1 MRVLFVTQLLP
12 YPLDSGGKVRN
23 YYLLRHLCRRH
34 EVTLASFVRTAEEAA
49 GAQEL
54 RCFCEAV
61 HTVPLRRSRPRDLW
75 HLARSFASRQ
85 PFLVARDASPALAR
99 LLQRLHRERP
109 FDVVH
114 VSPLTMAPY
123 ALLLP
128 GPRRI
133 VDCHDVMT
141 GLAGR
146 MAQALPWWLRPLAHL
161 ETRRL
166 SRYEPYVVSCVD
178 RALAVS
184 EPDRRSLQRL
194 GAPTERLSVV
204 PIGIDSEA
212 PQIRREKG
220 APPHI
225 LHLGGLNYLPNLQG
239 LRWFLRQ
246 VFPHVV
252 ECLPDCRLYVVGGAP
267 PAEVVLEGLRDRRIA
282 VTGHVPE
289 VEPYVA
295 RASLLAV
302 PLLSG
307 SGMRVKILE
316 AFARGLPV
324 VTTTL
329 GYEGIEA
336 TPGEHLL
343 VADDPAAFAAA
354 VVRLAE
360 DAPLACRLTENARRL
375 VKEKYDWRH
384 VGEAL
389 DAAYDACVADAAC
402 ACAPH
407 RGRRWLLEG

>member
-23 YYLLRHLCRRH
+23 YYLLRHLCWRH

-61 HTVPLRRSRPRDLW
+61 HTVPLRRSRLQDLG
-75 HLARSFASRQ
+75 HLARSFASHQ

-128 GPRRI
+128 GPRRV

-141 GLAGR
+141 SLAAR
-146 MAQALPWWLRPLAHL
+146 TAQALPWWLGPLARL
-161 ETRRL
+161 EACRL
-166 SRYEPYVVSCVD
+166 SRYEPHVVRRANRALVVSAVD
-178 RALAVS
+178 RHLL
-184 EPDRRSLQRL
+184 EHL
-194 GAPTERLSVV
+194 GAPRERLAVV
-204 PIGIDSEA
+204 PIGVDTEPLA
-212 PQIRREKG
+212 VHREQ
-220 APPHI
+220 ASSPAV
-225 LHLGGLNYLPNLQG
+225 LHLGGLNYPPNLEG
-239 LRWFLRQ
+239 LRWLLRQ
-246 VFPHVV
+246 IFPRIVAQ
-252 ECLPDCRLYVVGGAP
+252 LPDCRLYVVGRDP
-267 PAEVVLEGLRDRRIA
+267 PRDVAEAAACDRRISVVGYA
-282 VTGHVPE
+282 RE
-289 VEPYVA
+289 VEPYLA
-295 RASLLAV
+295 KASLLAV
-302 PLLSG
+302 PLRSG

-324 VTTTL
+324 VATTL

-343 VADDPAAFAAA
+343 VADGPAAFAAA

-360 DAPLACRLTENARRL
+360 DAPLAGRLAENARRL
-375 VKEKYDWRH
+375 VKAKYDWRC
-384 VGEAL
+384 VGQAL
-389 DAAYDACVADAAC
+389 DAVYDSLFA
-402 ACAPH
+402 
-407 RGRRWLLEG
+407 GRVVSLPSAGQVEFVS

>member
-1 MRVLFVTQLLP
+1 MRLLFVTQLPP

-23 YYLLRHLCRRH
+23 YYLLRHLCRQHR
-34 EVTLASFVRTAEEAA
+34 VTLVSFVRTSEEAA
-49 GAQEL
+49 QAQEL
-54 RCFCEAV
+54 QPFCEAV
-61 HTVPLRRSRPRDLW
+61 HTVSLRRSRPRDLW

-123 ALLLP
+123 ALLPP

-146 MAQALPWWLRPLAHL
+146 MTQALPWWLRPLAHL

-178 RALAVS
+178 RALVVS

-212 PQIRREKG
+212 PQICREEG

-225 LHLGGLNYLPNLQG
+225 LHLGGLNYLPNLEG

-246 VFPHVV
+246 IFPRIAAQ
-252 ECLPDCRLYVVGGAP
+252 LPDCRLYVVGRHP
-267 PAEVVLEGLRDRRIA
+267 PRDVLEAAACERRISVVGYA
-282 VTGHVPE
+282 RE
-289 VEPYVA
+289 VEPYLA
-295 RASLLAV
+295 KASLLAV

-324 VTTTL
+324 VATAL
-329 GYEGIEA
+329 GHEGIEA

-354 VVRLAE
+354 AVRLAE

-375 VKEKYDWRH
+375 VKAKYDWRC
-384 VGEAL
+384 VGQAL
-389 DAAYDACVADAAC
+389 DAAYDACVADATS

-407 RGRRWLLEG
+407 RDRRWLLEG